1 MKYIILFINALAIAV
16 YHFFFGD
23 PVSIAAT
30 IPDNIQP
37 GSSFTVSVN
46 VTKPQVTGFAKL
58 QLEIPPGYTATEID
72 NKGGSFT
79 ASGTVVKVI
88 WTSVPADD
96 QLTVLIN
103 VAVPASATGGKQLKG
118 KFSYIS
124 NNAKQEATF
133 DPININIAGSSNEP
147 VATNTSNETSTSS
160 SNDPLNQPA
169 KEPDANTQ
177 TTTEPVATNN
187 DQSATTTT
195 GNTDTQ
201 QSFSKPNEPD
211 ASVSVSRKIT
221 AAGSADN
228 YKVDVII
235 KKGNVKG
242 FAKLSEK
249 IPAGYKAEQG
259 NLSGAS
265 FSFENGEAKFIWTS
279 VPATEEVIV
288 SYNLIAEGSIQKP
301 AYIEGS
307 KFSYIESDQTKKIL
321 LEKQEIVD
329 GESGAAVAT
338 NTKPTNTSTN
348 TQPDNTTATNTQP
361 DNTTATNTQPDN
373 TSTTPNNTTAQP
385 DNTSVTASTKASVPA
400 SGNIHYAVQIGAFQK
415 SVNANSLK
423 RKYGISEAVRT
434 EMHEGYTKCILG
446 KYNEYKAARD
456 NRETVKNKGV
466 SDAFVTAYN
475 SGKRITVQEALM
487 VSNQKWYK

>member
-1 MKYIILFINALAIAV
+1 MKYILIFINALAIAV

-23 PVSIAAT
+23 PVNIAAQ

-37 GSSFTVSVN
+37 GSSFTVSV
-46 VTKPQVTGFAKL
+46 TIAKPQVTGFAKL
-58 QLEIPPGYTATEID
+58 QLEIPPGYVATEID

-96 QLTVLIN
+96 QLTVQIN

-124 NNAKQEATF
+124 NNVKQEVAF
-133 DPININIAGSSNEP
+133 DPININIGGSSGDA
-147 VATNTSNETSTSS
+147 VATNSTDASNI
-160 SNDPLNQPA
+160 SNDALNQPA

-177 TTTEPVATNN
+177 TTTQPIANN
-187 DQSATTTT
+187 DQAGTTTS
-195 GNTDTQ
+195 NTDTQ

-221 AAGSADN
+221 SSGTPDN
-228 YKVDVII
+228 FKVDVTI
-235 KKGNVKG
+235 KKGNIKG

-249 IPAGYKAEQG
+249 IPAGYKAE
-259 NLSGAS
+259 LVSVSGAS
-265 FSFENGEAKFIWTS
+265 FSFEKNEAKFIWTS
-279 VPATEEVIV
+279 IPASEEVVV
-288 SYNLIAEGSIQKP
+288 SYNLSPDESGSIQKP

-321 LEKQEIVD
+321 LEKQEITD
-329 GESGAAVAT
+329 GESAAAVAT
-338 NTKPTNTSTN
+338 NTPPANTN
-348 TQPDNTTATNTQP
+348 TQPDNTITTNTPPDNTVTNTIPNNVTPTQP
-361 DNTTATNTQPDN
+361 DNTTVAATTI
-373 TSTTPNNTTAQP
+373 
-385 DNTSVTASTKASVPA
+385 ASVPK
-400 SGNIHYAVQIGAFQK
+400 SGSIQYSVQIGAFQK
-415 SVNANSLK
+415 SVNASSLK
-423 RKYGISEAVRT
+423 IKYGISEAIRT
-434 EMHEGYTKCILG
+434 EMHEGYTKCVLG

-456 NRETVKNKGV
+456 NRETIKNKGV
-466 SDAFVTAYN
+466 NDAFVTAYN

-487 VSNQKWYK
+487 VSNQKWYR